1 MLKKFFE
8 SKVRLSSFYD
18 IITCVVFL
26 QEVFMAFTT
35 PPEIFTSLSDLLCAV
50 AATAF
55 FFVLLRD
62 KSTVAR
68 LWKVVMCSL
77 AVSSCIGFT
86 VHLLDWDEAFERIVW
101 VILPVFMCIACSMF
115 SVAAVS
121 DASPRHTKTALVVF
135 SSMCALSY
143 AGLLAL
149 YFAYGGSKFLVV
161 YTFYA
166 IVCVLFSAAVFGY
179 SFIKTKRK
187 SYLLYLLGILAEVPG
202 GIVQAKRDL
211 YFTLIWKMDYN
222 TVYHMILLT
231 TIILFMAGYL
241 QSRKEKS
248 AENN

>member
-1 MLKKFFE
+1 MKSDEPSPYEAEQAAYVTPVIFFIAE
-8 SKVRLSSFYD
+8 STADTGPEMQTESF
-18 IITCVVFL
+18 
-26 QEVFMAFTT
+26 
-35 PPEIFTSLSDLLCAV
+35 LLP
-50 AATAF
+50 
-55 FFVLLRD
+55 R
-62 KSTVAR
+62 S
-68 LWKVVMCSL
+68 
-77 AVSSCIGFT
+77 
-86 VHLLDWDEAFERIVW
+86 
-101 VILPVFMCIACSMF
+101 ACSMF
-115 SVAAVS
+115 SVVSVS
-121 DASPRHTKTALVVF
+121 DVFPKHTKTVLIVF

-149 YFAYGGSKFLVV
+149 YFAYRGSKFLVV

-166 IVCVLFSAAVFGY
+166 IVCILFSAAMFGY

-187 SYLLYLLGILAEVPG
+187 SYLLYLLGILCEVPG

-248 AENN
+248 AENR